1 MGAYGVETIFGI
13 EKCLIPKV
21 DLEKRL
27 DYFVGKDCKIA
38 DYDFDFISEND
49 ENLLWIIENGYNQM
63 ILQLHFGT
71 FRNVNSAMLTIEYL
85 FPKLMPLR
93 TAMLPTESRD
103 KIRRL
108 FEIAPLRIKLY
119 GSKTERKKRENREMK
134 TRNRR

>member
-1 MGAYGVETIFGI
+1 M
-13 EKCLIPKV
+13 
-21 DLEKRL
+21 
-27 DYFVGKDCKIA
+27 GKDCKIA

-93 TAMLPTESRD
+93 TAMLPTEIRD